1 MGKAPNL
8 AEQLAKDVDN
18 PEDGALL
25 KKGANIDVHMRT
37 HIKASRD
44 KKDEKDKTTEDGVPE
59 LPKTASAASAA
70 STPGEEKDLADV
82 VPPPA

>member
-44 KKDEKDKTTEDGVPE
+44 KKDEKDKMTQEGVPE
-59 LPKTASAASAA
+59 LPKTASAA

>member
-8 AEQLAKDVDN
+8 AEQLAKDVEN

-44 KKDEKDKTTEDGVPE
+44 KKDEKDNTQEEVPE
-59 LPKTASAASAA
+59 LPKTASAA

-82 VPPPA
+82 VPPSPPA

>member
-44 KKDEKDKTTEDGVPE
+44 KKDEKDEDEMEEHKQDGTHEVADDAPY
-59 LPKTASAASAA
+59 AS
-70 STPGEEKDLADV
+70 L
-82 VPPPA
+82 